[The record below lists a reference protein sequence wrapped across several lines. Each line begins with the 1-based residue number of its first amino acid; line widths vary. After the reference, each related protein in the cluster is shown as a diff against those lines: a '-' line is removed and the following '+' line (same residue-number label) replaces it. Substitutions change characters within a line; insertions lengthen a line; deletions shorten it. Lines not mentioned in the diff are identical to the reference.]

1 MNPTRQLYRS
11 RNALVGGVCAGIA
24 ERFDVDPL
32 VVRILFLTFAVLT
45 LGLAG
50 LAYLVLWAVL
60 PKRPMQV
67 KPVKVEPDSVHSD
80 TFGAVDCRR
89 ARGAAMGRCANAVPY
104 VSAAHLPPMPPAMA
118 EGARCEQG
126 PAMGADV
133 ASVEPHDAKAGEGDG
148 PSTARIVLALAVG
161 CLLASLG
168 ASFAVSGFLHGVAW
182 WQCWPLALVVFGI
195 VRIAVP
201 GGEGE
206 RALAFFAGV
215 SVFAVGLTLLPMSM
229 GFISWATLPKMF
241 ECLWPLPALAA
252 VLLAMG
258 AYARRPVVIVAAAVL
273 VLLFCVLGFDLFS
286 EPGPLRE
293 LSFGTPLGREYRFPL
308 PFDYPRRLVCITAMR
323 SALGRFRFVRRRSS
337 DAVRLFV
344 FRFCPS
350 YEKPPGEI

>member
-1 MNPTRQLYRS
+1 MRT
-11 RNALVGGVCAGIA
+11 
-24 ERFDVDPL
+24 
-32 VVRILFLTFAVLT
+32 
-45 LGLAG
+45 
-50 LAYLVLWAVL
+50 
-60 PKRPMQV
+60 
-67 KPVKVEPDSVHSD
+67 
-80 TFGAVDCRR
+80 R
-89 ARGAAMGRCANAVPY
+89 ARYGRRCRFRRT
-104 VSAAHLPPMPPAMA
+104 
-118 EGARCEQG
+118 ARCQG
-126 PAMGADV
+126 RRRD
-133 ASVEPHDAKAGEGDG
+133 D

-241 ECLWPLPALAA
+241 EYLWPLPALAA

-293 LSFGTPLGREYRFPL
+293 LSFGTPLGREYLFPL
-308 PFDYPRRLVCITAMR
+308 PFD
-323 SALGRFRFVRRRSS
+323 
-337 DAVRLFV
+337 
-344 FRFCPS
+344 
-350 YEKPPGEI
+350 

>member
-1 MNPTRQLYRS
+1 
-11 RNALVGGVCAGIA
+11 
-24 ERFDVDPL
+24 
-32 VVRILFLTFAVLT
+32 
-45 LGLAG
+45 
-50 LAYLVLWAVL
+50 
-60 PKRPMQV
+60 
-67 KPVKVEPDSVHSD
+67 
-80 TFGAVDCRR
+80 
-89 ARGAAMGRCANAVPY
+89 
-104 VSAAHLPPMPPAMA
+104 
-118 EGARCEQG
+118 
-126 PAMGADV
+126 MGADV

-258 AYARRPVVIVAAAVL
+258 AYARRPVIIVAAAVF

-286 EPGPLRE
+286 EPGPLHE

-308 PFDYPRRLVCITAMR
+308 PFD
-323 SALGRFRFVRRRSS
+323 
-337 DAVRLFV
+337 
-344 FRFCPS
+344 
-350 YEKPPGEI
+350 

>member
-104 VSAAHLPPMPPAMA
+104 VSAAHLPPVPPAMA

-215 SVFAVGLTLLPMSM
+215 SVFAAGLTLLPMSM

-241 ECLWPLPALAA
+241 ECLWPFPALAA

-308 PFDYPRRLVCITAMR
+308 PFD
-323 SALGRFRFVRRRSS
+323 
-337 DAVRLFV
+337 
-344 FRFCPS
+344 
-350 YEKPPGEI
+350 

>member
-1 MNPTRQLYRS
+1 MNRTRQLYRS

-67 KPVKVEPDSVHSD
+67 KPVKVEPD
-80 TFGAVDCRR
+80 
-89 ARGAAMGRCANAVPY
+89 AVPY
-104 VSAAHLPPMPPAMA
+104 VSAAHLPPVPPAMA

-252 VLLAMG
+252 VLLAAG
-258 AYARRPVVIVAAAVL
+258 VYARRPVVIVAAAAL
-273 VLLFCVLGFDLFS
+273 VLLFCVLGFDLLF

-308 PFDYPRRLVCITAMR
+308 PLD
-323 SALGRFRFVRRRSS
+323 
-337 DAVRLFV
+337 
-344 FRFCPS
+344 
-350 YEKPPGEI
+350 

>member
-1 MNPTRQLYRS
+1 MSRARQLYRS

-89 ARGAAMGRCANAVPY
+89 ARGAAMGRCSNTVPY
-104 VSAAHLPPMPPAMA
+104 VSAAHLPPVPPAMA
-118 EGARCEQG
+118 EKVRCDQA
-126 PAMGADV
+126 PAMGLDA
-133 ASVEPHDAKAGEGDG
+133 ASVGPRDVKAGEGDG
-148 PSTARIVLALAVG
+148 PSTARIVLALVAG

-182 WQCWPLALVVFGI
+182 WQCWPLALIVFGI

-206 RALAFFAGV
+206 RAQAFFLGV
-215 SVFAVGLTLLPMSM
+215 SVFA
-229 GFISWATLPKMF
+229 
-241 ECLWPLPALAA
+241 A
-252 VLLAMG
+252 VLLAAG
-258 AYARRPVVIVAAAVL
+258 VYARRPVVIVAAAAL
-273 VLLFCVLGFDLFS
+273 VLLFCVLGFDLLF

-308 PFDYPRRLVCITAMR
+308 PRD
-323 SALGRFRFVRRRSS
+323 
-337 DAVRLFV
+337 
-344 FRFCPS
+344 
-350 YEKPPGEI
+350 

>member
-1 MNPTRQLYRS
+1 MSRARQLYRS

-89 ARGAAMGRCANAVPY
+89 ARGAAMGRCSNTVPY
-104 VSAAHLPPMPPAMA
+104 VSAAHLPPVPPAMA
-118 EGARCEQG
+118 EKVRCDQA
-126 PAMGADV
+126 PAMGLDA
-133 ASVEPHDAKAGEGDG
+133 ASVGPRDVKAGEGDG
-148 PSTARIVLALAVG
+148 PSTARIVLALVAG

-182 WQCWPLALVVFGI
+182 WQCWPLALIVFGI

-206 RALAFFAGV
+206 RAQAFFLGV
-215 SVFAVGLTLLPMSM
+215 SVFAAGLTLLPMSM
-229 GFISWATLPKMF
+229 GFVSWTTLSKMF
-241 ECLWPLPALAA
+241 EYLWPLPALAA
-252 VLLAMG
+252 VLLAAG
-258 AYARRPVVIVAAAVL
+258 VYARRPFVIVAAAAL
-273 VLLFCVLGFDLFS
+273 VLLFCVLGFDLLF

-308 PFDYPRRLVCITAMR
+308 PLD
-323 SALGRFRFVRRRSS
+323 
-337 DAVRLFV
+337 
-344 FRFCPS
+344 
-350 YEKPPGEI
+350 

>member
-1 MNPTRQLYRS
+1 MNRTRQLYRS
-11 RNALVGGVCAGIA
+11 RNALVGGVCAGVA

-32 VVRILFLTFAVLT
+32 VVRILFLTFAVLS

-50 LAYLVLWAVL
+50 LAYMVFWAVL

-89 ARGAAMGRCANAVPY
+89 ARGAAMGRCANAVSY
-104 VSAAHLPPMPPAMA
+104 VSAAHLPPVPPAMA

-133 ASVEPHDAKAGEGDG
+133 ASVEPHDAKAVEGDG

-168 ASFAVSGFLHGVAW
+168 ASLAVSGFLHGVTW

-206 RALAFFAGV
+206 LWRFSRA
-215 SVFAVGLTLLPMSM
+215 
-229 GFISWATLPKMF
+229 
-241 ECLWPLPALAA
+241 
-252 VLLAMG
+252 
-258 AYARRPVVIVAAAVL
+258 
-273 VLLFCVLGFDLFS
+273 
-286 EPGPLRE
+286 
-293 LSFGTPLGREYRFPL
+293 FPCS
-308 PFDYPRRLVCITAMR
+308 RW
-323 SALGRFRFVRRRSS
+323 G
-337 DAVRLFV
+337 
-344 FRFCPS
+344 
-350 YEKPPGEI
+350 